1 MRGRTGPLIGSLIF
15 IAIAPG
21 TVAGLIPYAIT
32 GWRPRPA
39 LFQIPFS
46 RVLGAIV
53 LAGGLAILLDSFL
66 RFALEGRGTPSPVV
80 PTEKLVVTGLYR
92 YVRNPMYVAVL
103 SIIVG
108 QAFVFGSAPLLA
120 YAALVAVLF
129 HAFVIGYEEPT
140 LRRQFG
146 KSYEDYCSHVARW
159 RPRSTPWSPTL
170 DQ

>member
-32 GWRPRPA
+32 RWQLRPP
-39 LFQIPFS
+39 LLGIPFS

-66 RFALEGRGTPSPVV
+66 RFALEGRGTPSPAV
-80 PTEKLVVTGLYR
+80 PTERLVVTGLYR

-103 SIIVG
+103 SIIIG
-108 QAFVFGSAPLLA
+108 QACVFASVPLVA
-120 YAALVAVLF
+120 YAVLVAVLF
-129 HAFVIGYEEPT
+129 HAFVIWYEEPT

-146 KSYEDYCSHVARW
+146 RSYETYCAHVARW
-159 RPRSTPWSPTL
+159 RPRSTPWV